1 MSSQRR
7 IKEIFT
13 LADLCAVDFII
24 DKKHYTCYGKVNT
37 EKDDHHMISYIVDEC
52 CETWTIQLANGETK
66 QMKCLNYDNDIGCY
80 VYPEKPKLR
89 ITQYWP
95 FQMLIRRSG
104 ESKYTLNHIA
114 FDSNLKIV
122 S

>member
-1 MSSQRR
+1 
-7 IKEIFT
+7 
-13 LADLCAVDFII
+13 V
-24 DKKHYTCYGKVNT
+24 
-37 EKDDHHMISYIVDEC
+37 
-52 CETWTIQLANGETK
+52 NGETK
-66 QMKCLNYDNDIGCY
+66 QMKRLNYDNDIGCH
-80 VYPEKPKLR
+80 VYPEEPKQR

-95 FQMLIRRSG
+95 FRMLIQRSG